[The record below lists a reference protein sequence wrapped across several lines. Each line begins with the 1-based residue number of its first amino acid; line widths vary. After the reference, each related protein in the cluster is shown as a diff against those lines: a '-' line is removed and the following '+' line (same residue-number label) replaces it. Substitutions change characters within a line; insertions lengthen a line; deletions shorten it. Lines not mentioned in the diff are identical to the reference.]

1 MPEITE
7 QRARELAAIAKLP
20 ATVDILRL
28 AKLIGDAAQVYV
40 RDAGATSDNA
50 VHHEIEGL
58 LAAADRPAGYR
69 NYKDLTKRVTGM
81 SPRTQD
87 FLSKRAGIVALQIP
101 DADAFSDPA
110 QRDDACETIRR
121 LCSRGGKWVEGRRP
135 GTVEWKPVLHVP
147 MKIEKH
153 PTRRD
158 AERNFV
164 RALQLIYLEMK
175 GRAPARTADP
185 GELPGPFARL
195 VQACFDDLGIR
206 AKAAKLINDLERRRQ
221 KAIAERKSSPKG

>member
-1 MPEITE
+1 
-7 QRARELAAIAKLP
+7 
-20 ATVDILRL
+20 
-28 AKLIGDAAQVYV
+28 
-40 RDAGATSDNA
+40 
-50 VHHEIEGL
+50 
-58 LAAADRPAGYR
+58 
-69 NYKDLTKRVTGM
+69 M
-81 SPRTQD
+81 SPRTRD
-87 FLSKRAGIVALQIP
+87 FLSKRTGRRTVALQIP
-101 DADAFSDPA
+101 DADAFGDPA
-110 QRDDACETIRR
+110 RRDEACETIRR

-135 GTVEWKPVLHVP
+135 GTVKWKPVLHVP

-164 RALQLIYLEMK
+164 RALQLIYLEMT